1 MGVETWTGEKKC
13 PSCYPLFLPH
23 HNGCFFW
30 FLSKKY
36 LRQISILGTN
46 NISKSTFVMSILKVI
61 YYLVLSY
68 LVPFFQISYLL
79 VLRFVFNTFWT
90 KISNNSHCAVRRNS
104 NYGFSRSLRPKEVNG
119 SKSENWDLK

>member
-1 MGVETWTGEKKC
+1 MLKHEPEKKTR

-23 HNGCFFW
+23 HNGCFFG

-46 NISKSTFVMSILKVI
+46 NISKCTFVMSILKVI
-61 YYLVLSY
+61 YYLVQSY

-90 KISNNSHCAVRRNS
+90 KISNSSHCAVIMAFRGPRDRR
-104 NYGFSRSLRPKEVNG
+104 RLMDQKVRIEI
-119 SKSENWDLK
+119 